1 MYMRSGSLIDVNT
14 DRGSPP
20 LAVYNA
26 PMITEVCA
34 GSCAE
39 AKRKVRATARGVPP
53 PPSTWLSTC
62 VSSSHVNGGG
72 ALTVMVTSS
81 RASLPVNDT
90 NSLTVTDSPCQPC
103 WSNPSSRPL
112 GAWARRMRRSVGS
125 LLLSAYGEEDTCHMG
140 RRIPVGSL
148 LLSAVAS
155 RMTVRRRRCSSSM
168 LS

>member
-53 PPSTWLSTC
+53 PS
-62 VSSSHVNGGG
+62 VNLAEHLRFVVACEWEGG
-72 ALTVMVTSS
+72 ADCDGHVFKGFF
-81 RASLPVNDT
+81 A
-90 NSLTVTDSPCQPC
+90 C
-103 WSNPSSRPL
+103 
-112 GAWARRMRRSVGS
+112 
-125 LLLSAYGEEDTCHMG
+125 E
-140 RRIPVGSL
+140 
-148 LLSAVAS
+148 
-155 RMTVRRRRCSSSM
+155 
-168 LS
+168 

>member
-34 GSCAE
+34 GSCGE

-72 ALTVMVTSS
+72 
-81 RASLPVNDT
+81 R
-90 NSLTVTDSPCQPC
+90 
-103 WSNPSSRPL
+103 
-112 GAWARRMRRSVGS
+112 
-125 LLLSAYGEEDTCHMG
+125 
-140 RRIPVGSL
+140 
-148 LLSAVAS
+148 
-155 RMTVRRRRCSSSM
+155 
-168 LS
+168 